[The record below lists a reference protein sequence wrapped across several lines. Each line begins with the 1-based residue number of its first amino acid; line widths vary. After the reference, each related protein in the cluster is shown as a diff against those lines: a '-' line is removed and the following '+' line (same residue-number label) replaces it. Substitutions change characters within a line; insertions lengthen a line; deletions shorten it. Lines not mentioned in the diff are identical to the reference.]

1 MIRGYGRQRIGGMIG
16 AMRANWLVPVVGV
29 ALAATMVVAL
39 AACGDDDSAS
49 GGSDAGGGSAAV
61 TIEGFSF
68 EASPVDA
75 GEAIT
80 IENLDDVA
88 HTFTADDDAF
98 DVRVDGNATAETT
111 APDEP
116 GTYAFHCEI
125 HPSMKG
131 DLVVG

>member
-1 MIRGYGRQRIGGMIG
+1 MIG
-16 AMRANWLVPVVGV
+16 AMRANWLVPAVRG
-29 ALAATMVVAL
+29 ALSATMVVAL
-39 AACGDDDSAS
+39 AACGGDDDTAS
-49 GGSDAGGGSAAV
+49 DGSDTGGGSAAV

-68 EASPVDA
+68 DASPVDA

-80 IENLDDVA
+80 IENLDDVT
-88 HTFTADDDAF
+88 HTFTADNGGF

-111 APDEP
+111 APGEP

>member
-1 MIRGYGRQRIGGMIG
+1 MIG
-16 AMRANWLVPVVGV
+16 SMRANRLVPAVRG
-29 ALAATMVVAL
+29 ALVATMVVAL
-39 AACGDDDSAS
+39 AACGGDDDDSAS
-49 GGSDAGGGSAAV
+49 GGSDDGDGGSSAAV
-61 TIEGFSF
+61 TIDGFSF
-68 EASPVDA
+68 DASPVDA

-80 IENLDDVA
+80 IENLDDVT
-88 HTFTADDDAF
+88 HTFTADDGGF